1 MSANST
7 LPLDLAGEQCPI
19 CLGSFTSLLHV
30 GLTQRQCLHAVCT
43 ACFENGEKAPG
54 YTNNA
59 CPVCRVPC
67 LASTRA
73 GKNLIQSFP
82 ASKVTP
88 ATTAKKGGSRGPN
101 PPRVRPSSG
110 PAGSAGAESSEGES
124 ERLKKR
130 KAQEQEVREAEED
143 GGHAFQARGEAR
155 HQGIPIPAG
164 DEHTCL
170 PDSCHTLLKVLF
182 PHLKLNLKTVRKS
195 MPALTNSD
203 PNFTVAQTFVKG
215 YGAELCYDRRLNNP
229 KALFKRRDGV
239 YLVQLQLQTN
249 AGDTDQH
256 YVAYLAETGHV
267 VDNYPRA
274 PVLIVDDSDRQ
285 SNRRAVKVFK
295 TLFPGAERITMKAV
309 SELRRTDR
317 KARFTCKL
325 QQAVCGNHTIDACN
339 V

>member
-1 MSANST
+1 M
-7 LPLDLAGEQCPI
+7 E
-19 CLGSFTSLLHV
+19 H
-30 GLTQRQCLHAVCT
+30 
-43 ACFENGEKAPG
+43 
-54 YTNNA
+54 
-59 CPVCRVPC
+59 
-67 LASTRA
+67 
-73 GKNLIQSFP
+73 FP
-82 ASKVTP
+82 ASK
-88 ATTAKKGGSRGPN
+88 ATVALAVATSRKDESQGRRPH
-101 PPRVRPSSG
+101 RVRPSSG
-110 PAGSAGAESSEGES
+110 LAGLAGAESSEGKS

-143 GGHAFQARGEAR
+143 GGHAFQVRGEAR

-195 MPALTNSD
+195 MPALPNSD

-285 SNRRAVKVFK
+285 SNKRAVKVFK
-295 TLFPGAERITMKAV
+295 PLFPGAERITMKAV
-309 SELRRTDR
+309 SELRRTDAADR
-317 KARFTCKL
+317 KSRFTCGLLFEPVSTKFL
-325 QQAVCGNHTIDACN
+325 GYSPLWSQPTKPTHKDLFLELYDQKVINYDELVDCIK
-339 V
+339 